1 MPARELTFWWLG
13 RTEYRAVHGLM
24 LELVDERVAGR
35 SEDVVLM
42 TEHEDVYTLGRNARP
57 EHLLNPEHPVHQVE
71 RAGGPTY
78 HGPGQ
83 LVAYPVIALY
93 GWGLDARK
101 LVTTLEE
108 ATIRA
113 LSRYGLSAG
122 REEGKPGVWV
132 HGRKIASI
140 GLAIRGGVSFH
151 GIAVNLTTDLRKFG
165 AIMPCG
171 MPSDVMTSLERELGL
186 EVGAREFGEVLAQ
199 EFGQL
204 LGARPIVTEA
214 PPASVRRP
222 VF

>member
-1 MPARELTFWWLG
+1 MPTRELTFWWLG
-13 RTEYRAVHGLM
+13 RTEYLTVHRLM
-24 LELVDERVAGR
+24 LGLVEERIAGR
-35 SEDVVLM
+35 AEDVVLM
-42 TEHEDVYTLGRNARP
+42 TEHEGVYTLGRNSRP
-57 EHLLNPEHPVHQVE
+57 EHLLSPQHSVHQVE

-83 LVAYPVIALY
+83 LVAYPILALSE
-93 GWGLDARK
+93 WGLDARK
-101 LVTTLEE
+101 LVTALEE

-113 LSRYGLSAG
+113 LSRFGLRAE

-132 HGRKIASI
+132 SGRKIASI

-171 MPSDVMTSLERELGL
+171 MPSDVMTSLVKELGV
-186 EVGAREFGEVLAQ
+186 EVGVKGFGEVFAEEL
-199 EFGQL
+199 GQL
-204 LGARPIVTEA
+204 LGARATIKEM
-214 PPASVRRP
+214 PPASIRGS

>member
-1 MPARELTFWWLG
+1 LRARELVFWWLG
-13 RTEYRAVHGLM
+13 RTDYRAAHRLM
-24 LELVDERVAGR
+24 LELVEERVADR
-35 SEDVVLM
+35 AEDVVLM
-42 TEHEDVYTLGRNARP
+42 TEHEDVYTLGRNAKP
-57 EHLLNPEHPVHQVE
+57 EHLLNPQHPVVQVE

-83 LVAYPVIALY
+83 LVAYPILMLSER
-93 GWGLDARK
+93 GLDARK
-101 LVTTLEE
+101 LVTVLEE

-113 LSRYGLSAG
+113 LSRYGLQAG

-132 HGRKIASI
+132 SGRKIASI

-171 MPSDVMTSLERELGL
+171 MPSDVMTSLERELGIR
-186 EVGAREFGEVLAQ
+186 VGVKEFGEVFAEEL
-199 EFGQL
+199 GML
-204 LGARPIVTEA
+204 LGARATVTDV
-214 PPASVRRP
+214 PPSSIRRP

>member
-1 MPARELTFWWLG
+1 MPMRELNFWWLG
-13 RTEYRAVHGLM
+13 RTEYLTAHRLM
-24 LELVDERVAGR
+24 LELVEERIAGR
-35 SEDVVLM
+35 AEDVVLM
-42 TEHEDVYTLGRNARP
+42 TEHEDVYTLGRNSRP
-57 EHLLNPEHPVHQVE
+57 EHLLNPQHPVHQVE

-83 LVAYPVIALY
+83 LVAYPVLALSE
-93 GWGLDARK
+93 WGLDARK
-101 LVTTLEE
+101 LVTALEE

-113 LSRYGLSAG
+113 LSRFGLRAG

-132 HGRKIASI
+132 SGRKIASI

-171 MPSDVMTSLERELGL
+171 MPSDVMTSLEREVGV
-186 EVGAREFGEVLAQ
+186 EVGVKEFGEIFAE
-199 EFGQL
+199 EFAEL
-204 LGARPIVTEA
+204 LGARAVVKEM
-214 PPASVRRP
+214 PPASIRRP